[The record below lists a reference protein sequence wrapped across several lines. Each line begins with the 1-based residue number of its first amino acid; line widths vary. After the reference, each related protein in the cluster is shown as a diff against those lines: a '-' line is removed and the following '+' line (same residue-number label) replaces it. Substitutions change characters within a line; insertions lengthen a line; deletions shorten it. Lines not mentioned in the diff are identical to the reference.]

1 MRSQRLAEKQA
12 RRQAKKIIA
21 AKYFLENAAL
31 RGPEKWPKP
40 FNIDAQLL
48 WTTLWTKLLKRR
60 QSHSRCG
67 LRHNAQIIGRPATRP
82 MHPNNY
88 AMYLVATCA
97 YYTGA
102 GGLFVINI
110 EVQALACRR
119 ALCCSSVSVGA
130 PCFTHSAQPAPQSRM
145 NSLAS
150 SSAQLS
156 STTVAANAVR
166 TESDQRQWGLMA
178 NTRALAVTIG

>member
-48 WTTLWTKLLKRR
+48 CTTLWTKLLKRR

-82 MHPNNY
+82 MHPTNY
-88 AMYLVATCA
+88 AMYLVATFA

-110 EVQALACRR
+110 KVQALACRR
-119 ALCCSSVSVGA
+119 AFCCSSVSVGA
-130 PCFTHSAQPAPQSRM
+130 PCFTHSAQPPSIWATLVIPMSCSVLAANALRQPAPQNRM

-150 SSAQLS
+150 S
-156 STTVAANAVR
+156 
-166 TESDQRQWGLMA
+166 A
-178 NTRALAVTIG
+178 NTGLW